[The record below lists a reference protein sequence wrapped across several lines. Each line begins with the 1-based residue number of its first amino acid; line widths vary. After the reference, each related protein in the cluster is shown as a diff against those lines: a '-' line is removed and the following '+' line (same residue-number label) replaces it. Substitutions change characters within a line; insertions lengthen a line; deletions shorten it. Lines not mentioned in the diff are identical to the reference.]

1 MLTLYLPPALALPL
15 FSRSEDKEYCIAAEV
30 RTQPDNLKKRFR
42 DLHLEALTDP
52 HRRP

>member
-15 FSRSEDKEYCIAAEV
+15 FSRGEDKEYCKAAEV
-30 RTQPDNLKKRFR
+30 RTQRDNLKKRFR